1 VSGNFLRKYD
11 GYSYIESSSKYMTCY
26 MGLLVSEVRAGRYK
40 VAEVQYAEDNAPL
53 FGLKTLRTRK
63 FLKPFYR
70 SMR

>member
-1 VSGNFLRKYD
+1 
-11 GYSYIESSSKYMTCY
+11 MTCY